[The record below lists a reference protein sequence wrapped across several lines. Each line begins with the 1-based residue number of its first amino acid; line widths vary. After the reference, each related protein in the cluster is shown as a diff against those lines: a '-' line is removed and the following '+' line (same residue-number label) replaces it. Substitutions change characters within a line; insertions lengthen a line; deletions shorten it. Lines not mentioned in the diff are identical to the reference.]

1 MVLLLAWSKECLH
14 EKENGKVYK
23 GDLFNSFCGWF
34 GKENAKREFFKWF
47 LRKKSRLV
55 GIRWFLFFSVIV
67 LKSQIS
73 F

>member
-1 MVLLLAWSKECLH
+1 MKRKMGKFIRVICLILFVVGLVR
-14 EKENGKVYK
+14 KMQNGNFLN
-23 GDLFNSFCGWF
+23 G
-34 GKENAKREFFKWF
+34 F